1 MSIEDRSMDALKEV
15 KSVDFSAMSALSAY
29 RRVYSFSYK
38 YLHGPGFSLVKITP
52 VNIYL
57 HLKLRFKTSKMIK
70 PIDRLF

>member
-1 MSIEDRSMDALKEV
+1 MLIAGS
-15 KSVDFSAMSALSAY
+15 MSALSAY

-57 HLKLRFKTSKMIK
+57 HLKLRKTSKMIK
-70 PIDRLF
+70 PIDRLFQKTS